1 MSKLNSSDLTHD
13 CPADT
18 VELLRELR
26 VLQST
31 GILCD
36 VKLTGSDASSVGIPC
51 HRCVLTAHSPY
62 FRAVFTHDGKES
74 SEPVFRLGNIDQRTL
89 KELVGYA
96 YTMDL
101 NLSDD
106 NVTSVLIAA
115 QFLGMTPVAARCWKY
130 LEEHLCVSTCLTVH
144 ALASHHHNPHL
155 AAAALDL
162 ICRHCLSLT
171 QGLDFLQMDAQQVAE
186 LLASDDLEVSSEDQ
200 VWEAVQRWLD
210 HDRPERLPHVSA
222 VLQAVRAPFL
232 SAEARQEYAA
242 LLAVA
247 PVGIPSGQS
256 AEDGQLAD
264 GTAQNTIP
272 RHSCGAQDVIVCV
285 GGYSDIPHNVEDLVH
300 VINPSIPAAWSMKA
314 LPAAVDGCVAEML
327 DDRWMVIA
335 TAEHIRTVQRD
346 SHFTGL
352 RTEGGQVA
360 ALPTPRH
367 PNTAGVAVLNG
378 RLYVIG
384 GTHRDDEDD
393 LLACVEAYDF
403 LSRSWS
409 AVSALP
415 HSTGYWVAVACA
427 GRLYAF
433 GNDGSSLAL
442 AYDPAGDTWTRL
454 ADMPTPRAGVAA
466 CVTPSGLIYIVG
478 GAVGVAPG
486 NVEELVACALVESY
500 DPTTNQWQ
508 RKVRVWVGMNRR
520 VSGVLFLSQE
530 TLKKRGR
537 PGCACVGGK
546 LYVLGGYDYNES
558 AMVVG
563 VEEDSIEV
571 YDEEADSWALH
582 ECRLPLAKHGFGCA
596 VMKLKPG

>member
-62 FRAVFTHDGKES
+62 FRAVFTHDWKES

-264 GTAQNTIP
+264 GTAQNTIHDIHAVIVLYL
-272 RHSCGAQDVIVCV
+272 RSDSVSTMERIIGAQDVIVCV

-314 LPAAVDGCVAEML
+314 LPATVDGCVAEML

-335 TAEHIRTVQRD
+335 TAEHIRT
-346 SHFTGL
+346 
-352 RTEGGQVA
+352 VA

-508 RKVRVWVGMNRR
+508 RKGD
-520 VSGVLFLSQE
+520 L
-530 TLKKRGR
+530 LKKRGR

-582 ECRLPLAKHGFGCA
+582 GCRLPLAKHGFSCA